1 MRKSLFTTIMLLA
14 LVPSFVLAE
23 AKQERTLEVKSVDSP
38 VIVKTPFLGEE
49 KRLDKLETISDDGEG
64 KFIWIRTE
72 DKKGKVHFVYH
83 KLMGEDIRASIPKVE
98 EYRLHEKTTVGGKDS
113 NLDITLKNP
122 EGRFFISY
130 DISPDIMFFVN
141 GEVTSPGETERNI
154 KVSKLLPS
162 SEISPDNMKDNFSIK
177 VDGLF
182 VGNVGLKHIK
192 TGEIMTN
199 KKLIMRNEV
208 KEFNLIKNGDFFEY
222 ALDLSKTRSKN
233 V

>member
-14 LVPSFVLAE
+14 LMPSFVLAE
-23 AKQERTLEVKSVDSP
+23 AKQEKTLEIKSLDGP
-38 VIVKTPFLGEE
+38 VIVKTPFLSEE
-49 KRLDKLETISDDGEG
+49 KRLDKPETISDDGEG

-83 KLMGEDIRASIPKVE
+83 KLKGEDIRASIPKVE
-98 EYRLHEKTTVGGKDS
+98 EYRLFEKTTVGGKDS

-141 GEVTSPGETERNI
+141 GEVTGPSETDRNI
-154 KVSKLLPS
+154 KISKLIPGS
-162 SEISPDNMKDNFSIK
+162 AISLENMKDNFSIE

-182 VGNVGLKHIK
+182 VGSVGLKRIK
-192 TGEIMTN
+192 TGEIMSN
-199 KKLIMRNEV
+199 KKLIMRNEF
-208 KEFNLIKNGDFFEY
+208 KEYNLIKNSDFFEY
-222 ALDLSKTRSKN
+222 SLDLSKTRSKN